1 MLISKL
7 QTINSNPIIY
17 HANWQEKTILLNEI
31 IGKEITIEFT
41 GLLICK
47 ACQKQCKKFF
57 GEGFCFPCFS
67 NSAENSPC
75 ILKPELCRA
84 HLGIGRDPMWEEKHH
99 NQPHIV
105 YLAATDVVKVGV
117 TRSSQV
123 PTRWIDQGAS
133 SAIILAETPNRYE
146 AGKLEVELKAFYTD
160 KTNYRKM
167 IQNNID
173 ENIDLVNEKW
183 QTVEQLPSDLQTFI
197 SENDYVTELI
207 YPVVKFPT
215 SATVINLE
223 KTPLIKEK
231 LVGIKGQY
239 LLFENNSALNVR
251 RHTGYDI
258 EFTY

>member
-1 MLISKL
+1 MIISKL
-7 QTINSNPIIY
+7 NTTISNPIIY
-17 HANWQEKTILLNEI
+17 IANWEQQTILFNNL
-31 IGKEITIEFT
+31 IGKDITIRFT

-47 ACQKQCKKFF
+47 SCQKQSKKFF
-57 GEGFCFPCFS
+57 GEGFCFSCFS
-67 NSAENSPC
+67 SSAENSPC
-75 ILKPELCRA
+75 ILKPELCQA
-84 HLGIGRDPMWEEKHH
+84 HLGIGRDPIWEEKHH

-117 TRSSQV
+117 TRATQL

-167 IQNNID
+167 IQNEID
-173 ENIDLVNEKW
+173 EKIDLIEEKW
-183 QTVEQLPSDLQTFI
+183 HTIEQLPSDLQI
-197 SENDYVTELI
+197 YVSENDSITELN
-207 YPVVKFPT
+207 YPVLKFPK
-215 SATVINLE
+215 SVTVLNLE
-223 KTPLIKEK
+223 KTPLVKET

-239 LLFENNSALNVR
+239 LLFDNDFALNVR

-258 EFTY
+258 EITY

>member
-1 MLISKL
+1 
-7 QTINSNPIIY
+7 
-17 HANWQEKTILLNEI
+17 
-31 IGKEITIEFT
+31 
-41 GLLICK
+41 
-47 ACQKQCKKFF
+47 
-57 GEGFCFPCFS
+57 
-67 NSAENSPC
+67 
-75 ILKPELCRA
+75 
-84 HLGIGRDPMWEEKHH
+84 LGIGRDPLWEEKHH

-117 TRSSQV
+117 TRATQL

-167 IQNNID
+167 IQNEID
-173 ENIDLVNEKW
+173 EKIDLIEEKW
-183 QTVEQLPSDLQTFI
+183 QTIEQLPSDLQTYV
-197 SENDYVTELI
+197 SENDSIIELN
-207 YPVVKFPT
+207 YPVLKFPK
-215 SATVINLE
+215 SVTVLNLE
-223 KTPLIKEK
+223 KTPLVKGT

-239 LLFENNSALNVR
+239 LLFDNDLALNVR

>member
-17 HANWQEKTILLNEI
+17 TASWHEKSLCLNEL
-31 IGKEITIEFT
+31 IGKEISIHFT

-47 ACQKQCKKFF
+47 ACNIQTKKFF
-57 GEGFCFPCFS
+57 GEGFCFSCFS
-67 NSAENSPC
+67 SSAENSPC
-75 ILKPELCRA
+75 ILKPELCQA
-84 HLGIGRDPMWEEKHH
+84 HLGIGRDPLWEEKHH

-117 TRSSQV
+117 TRATQL

-167 IQNNID
+167 IQNEID
-173 ENIDLVNEKW
+173 EKIDLIEEKW
-183 QTVEQLPSDLQTFI
+183 QTIEQLPSDLQTYV
-197 SENDYVTELI
+197 SENDSIIELN
-207 YPVVKFPT
+207 YPVLKFPK
-215 SATVINLE
+215 SLTVLNLE
-223 KTPLIKEK
+223 KTPLVKGT

-239 LLFENNSALNVR
+239 LLFDNDLALNVR